1 MLYKAYNTFNYQEG
15 SMKYIFIAGAPGS
28 KWSSVAKNIYYS
40 SDVNSSDY
48 SDDRTYYHSAWG
60 EPQLMHLGV
69 YWDPGMEFGKNF
81 DRLDQY
87 SREEL
92 EAEFD
97 APFSA
102 DSSGVKI
109 IKSHV
114 FCNHLDYIANTWP
127 DCPIL
132 MVYRPDDACLGWWV
146 KCGHFNITYPL
157 YHDYYVDLQHM
168 SRIIENQNADLL
180 DFQKQNSCKSLYNSG
195 EVCYELNLQT
205 PEFVQNYLDDDIE
218 VFMYYN
224 K

>member
-1 MLYKAYNTFNYQEG
+1 MQ
-15 SMKYIFIAGAPGS
+15 YIFVAGAPGS
-28 KWSSVAKNIYYS
+28 KWSSVTKNIYYS
-40 SDVNSSDY
+40 SDIDSSDY

-81 DRLDQY
+81 DRMDQY

-97 APFSA
+97 APF
-102 DSSGVKI
+102 DSDATGVRI

-114 FCNHLDYIANTWP
+114 FCDHLDFIAETWP
-127 DCPIL
+127 ECPIL

-146 KCGHFNITYPL
+146 KCGHFDITYPL
-157 YHDYYVDLQHM
+157 YHEYYVDLRHM
-168 SRIIENQNADLL
+168 ARIIENQNAGLL
-180 DFQKQNSCKSLYNSG
+180 DFQSRKMAQKLYNSR
-195 EVCYELNLQT
+195 EVCHELDLVLPDT
-205 PEFVQNYLDDDIE
+205 VQNYLDDDIE
-218 VFMYYN
+218 VFLYRN